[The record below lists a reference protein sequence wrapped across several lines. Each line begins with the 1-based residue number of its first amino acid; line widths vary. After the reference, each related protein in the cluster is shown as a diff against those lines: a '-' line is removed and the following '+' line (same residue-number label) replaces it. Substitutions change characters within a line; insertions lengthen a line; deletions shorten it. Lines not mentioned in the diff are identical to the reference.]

1 MDRVSDH
8 VPGVEE
14 AIRPILLDKE
24 ALIASLEG
32 DERFR
37 AMYEAVQEAEEAAS
51 KHIAHLLL
59 HSTKPVDQRKVD
71 FTRGYFA
78 GLNHWLGGG
87 RIDVAKQRI
96 LLLEAAQNEESDASV

>member
-1 MDRVSDH
+1 MVRVSDLL
-8 VPGVEE
+8 PGVGE
-14 AIRPILLDKE
+14 AIRPILASRE
-24 ALIASLEG
+24 GLIATLEG

-37 AMYEAVQEAEEAAS
+37 ALYEAVQEAEVAATA
-51 KHIAHLLL
+51 HISALLL

-78 GLNHWLGGG
+78 ALNHWLGGG

-96 LLLEAAQNEESDASV
+96 LMMEARESEEADA

>member
-1 MDRVSDH
+1 MVGVSDLL
-8 VPGVEE
+8 PGVDE
-14 AIRPILLDKE
+14 AIRPILANRE
-24 ALIASLEG
+24 GLIASLEG

-37 AMYEAVQEAEEAAS
+37 AMYEAIQEAEAAATA
-51 KHIAHLLL
+51 HISALLL

-87 RIDVAKQRI
+87 RIDVAKQRV
-96 LLLEAAQNEESDASV
+96 LLLDAQSEESDASV

>member
-1 MDRVSDH
+1 MVDRVSEH

-14 AIRPILLDKE
+14 AIRPILANRE
-24 ALIASLEG
+24 GLIASLEN

-37 AMYEAVQEAEEAAS
+37 ALHEAVQEAEAAATA
-51 KHIAHLLL
+51 HIAKLLL

-71 FTRGYFA
+71 FTRGYFS

-87 RIDVAKQRI
+87 RIDVAKQRV
-96 LLLEAAQNEESDASV
+96 LLMEAQDSEEADA